1 MHRVASVT
9 AVLVSI
15 SSVQGFTVGTIAV
28 GSTGTSSN
36 VPRWHMV
43 DEAAS
48 KVVDQNDF
56 DDFDFFESLDLL
68 DDDDPIKLFLE
79 DELLQQEIALDEHS
93 DEQTQSVDG
102 QSQFL
107 ALLDSIPPGK
117 MDLDEISL
125 IRNVLQELV
134 ENQQETHTAESA
146 QKVETVLLRMLDEYD
161 SGKRNGDLERMK
173 VVEPKVEDFS
183 MVMQVWLESDCK
195 EARDKAVAFY
205 FVQQDF
211 FAQTGLCRPTLD
223 IVETALVALADSR
236 GRDADR
242 KAWAI
247 VDRLAEYQLSPT
259 VSIYHS
265 LITSL
270 ARSRNRGAA
279 QRAEDALMEAVTT
292 FPPSLDGKG
301 RNVGMTVDSFN
312 VVLTAWAKSELEDG
326 PDRAGKLLMRMEEV
340 DNKQGILKPTASSFT
355 SLIDAYTQM
364 KTWESAC
371 QAERTLNALLNFYL
385 VEEQDPTLEPSIA
398 TWGIV
403 LACWQRLSKKGSNDA
418 ASNAAKL
425 LNRLETLHTAG
436 KLSYGPDA
444 IAYVTVLN
452 AWCQCKDSVQ
462 NGAKHA
468 EQLLDEMNERYMDGD
483 DSYKPSAKSVRAVVD
498 AWVKSDRQEAL
509 FKAEEIFERYDDMD
523 YLSDPND
530 QDIVKDIYKTLVFGW
545 SKNEDPERA
554 HELLVEMVECGFH
567 PDSFCFDKVIEAYTV
582 EGGHRFK
589 EVNEVFHL
597 MEKCSEA
604 GEVKPNERVYT
615 SFIRAMTKAKVP
627 GLAKEALGVLQ
638 RMHSL
643 SLENRGIKPTVF
655 TYNAVLKAC
664 ATDLS
669 DDSVTNLEAFKV
681 ALSVFNELR
690 APDTKEEPDHV
701 TFGNMLQCAA
711 LLPQGPQREAMIAS
725 TFQLCCRRGFVNTFV
740 LRDLQL
746 VATEELWRELC
757 QCPEGD
763 ANIDHVP
770 QAWVQ
775 RFSKVESPK
784 TSQPYGEQRGK
795 PGGRRGPPGG
805 GNKRSYR
812 K

>member
-1 MHRVASVT
+1 
-9 AVLVSI
+9 
-15 SSVQGFTVGTIAV
+15 
-28 GSTGTSSN
+28 
-36 VPRWHMV
+36 
-43 DEAAS
+43 
-48 KVVDQNDF
+48 
-56 DDFDFFESLDLL
+56 
-68 DDDDPIKLFLE
+68 
-79 DELLQQEIALDEHS
+79 
-93 DEQTQSVDG
+93 
-102 QSQFL
+102 
-107 ALLDSIPPGK
+107 
-117 MDLDEISL
+117 
-125 IRNVLQELV
+125 
-134 ENQQETHTAESA
+134 
-146 QKVETVLLRMLDEYD
+146 
-161 SGKRNGDLERMK
+161 MK
-173 VVEPKVEDFS
+173 
-183 MVMQVWLESDCK
+183 VWLESDSK
-195 EARDKAVAFY
+195 EAKGKAAALY

-223 IVETALVALADSR
+223 IIETALAALADSR

-247 VDRLAEYQLSPT
+247 VDRLDEYQLSPT

-279 QRAEDALMEAVTT
+279 ERAEDALMEAVTK
-292 FPPSLDGKG
+292 FPPSLDREG
-301 RNVGMTVDSFN
+301 RNAGMNVDSFN
-312 VVLTAWAKSELEDG
+312 VVLTAWAKSELDDG

-355 SLIDAYTQM
+355 SLIDAYAQM

-371 QAERTLNALLNFYL
+371 QAERTLNALLNYYL

-403 LACWQRLSKKGSNDA
+403 LACWQRLSKKGSSDA

-425 LNRLETLHTAG
+425 LKRLETLHADG
-436 KLSYGPDA
+436 KLSYAPDA

-452 AWCQCKDSVQ
+452 AWCQCKETERG
-462 NGAKHA
+462 GAKYA
-468 EQLLDEMNERYMDGD
+468 EELLDEMNERYMDGD
-483 DSYKPSAKSVRAVVD
+483 DSFKPSAKSIRAVVD
-498 AWVKSDRQEAL
+498 AWAKSERQEAL
-509 FKAEEIFERYDDMD
+509 FKAEEIFQRYDDMD
-523 YLSDPND
+523 YLSDLND
-530 QDIVKDIYKTLVFGW
+530 EDIVKDIYKALVFGW

-554 HELLVEMVECGFH
+554 HELLVDMVERGFH

-589 EVNEVFHL
+589 DVNDVFQL
-597 MEKCSEA
+597 MEKCSDA

-615 SFIRAMTKAKVP
+615 SFIRAMTKANVP
-627 GLAKEALGVLQ
+627 GLAKEAFSVLQ
-638 RMHSL
+638 RMHTL

-664 ATDLS
+664 ATVLS
-669 DDSVTNLEAFKV
+669 EDPSTNLEAFKV

-725 TFQLCCRRGFVNTFV
+725 TFQLCCRRGFVNIFV
-740 LRDLQL
+740 LRDLQI
-746 VATEELWRELC
+746 VATEDLWRELC

-763 ANIDHVP
+763 VNIDHVP
-770 QAWVQ
+770 KAWIQ
-775 RFSKVESPK
+775 KFGKVDSPRAP
-784 TSQPYGEQRGK
+784 QPFGGKRGQS
-795 PGGRRGPPGG
+795 GGKRGPPGAS
-805 GNKRSYR
+805 KRSYR
-812 K
+812 N